1 MLDDLLKSSPG
12 HAWKALVTD
21 EQLRPAIITSLELA
35 ALTVILMV
43 VLLVPTRVWVRLR
56 VPWMARTLEFL
67 CLLPLTSPAPVIVV
81 GLAAVYAWVTY
92 FLADSAL
99 TLTFAYV
106 VLVLPYAFRAI
117 DAGLSSID
125 LGTLSEAARSL
136 GASWFTVMVKVVLG
150 EYTFASLLNYN
161 NLQVVIA
168 FLGKSDAPVSVA
180 ESLASLIFA
189 FGLLLL
195 LSLVG
200 RFSRRGRSTEIEVER
215 SPAKEGRT

>member
-1 MLDDLLKSSPG
+1 MLDDLLKSSPV

-67 CLLPLTSPAPVIVV
+67 CLLPLTSPALVIVV
-81 GLAAVYAWVTY
+81 GLAPVYAWVTY
-92 FLADSAL
+92 FLGDSAL

-117 DAGLSSID
+117 DAGLPSTS
-125 LGTLSEAARSL
+125 ARCPRPR
-136 GASWFTVMVKVVLG
+136 A
-150 EYTFASLLNYN
+150 
-161 NLQVVIA
+161 
-168 FLGKSDAPVSVA
+168 VSA
-180 ESLASLIFA
+180 RA
-189 FGLLLL
+189 G
-195 LSLVG
+195 
-200 RFSRRGRSTEIEVER
+200 
-215 SPAKEGRT
+215 SP

>member
-1 MLDDLLKSSPG
+1 
-12 HAWKALVTD
+12 
-21 EQLRPAIITSLELA
+21 
-35 ALTVILMV
+35 
-43 VLLVPTRVWVRLR
+43 
-56 VPWMARTLEFL
+56 
-67 CLLPLTSPAPVIVV
+67 
-81 GLAAVYAWVTY
+81 
-92 FLADSAL
+92 
-99 TLTFAYV
+99 
-106 VLVLPYAFRAI
+106 
-117 DAGLSSID
+117 
-125 LGTLSEAARSL
+125 
-136 GASWFTVMVKVVLG
+136 MVKVVLG